1 MHAVLNIPGFWI
13 YQVSEYAGFTQD
25 SEYAWIIPEYAW
37 KCLIM
42 LEYTWVCLN
51 QPEGLFFHVFFVI
64 PCLLEHVVTY
74 FKEVCSLKER
84 KAIFL
89 KTQNLIFFFSSWK
102 VWFVFCFKVNIFASK
117 ISNLLIPFRTEGT
130 RCHESWYTIIKEQKN
145 MCNQGDICN
154 DCSLCIQSL
163 FDWG

>member
-1 MHAVLNIPGFWI
+1 MLLFWAGFCHSLPLSYLFLQSTSSLIIYMFLNMHSVLNIPGFWI

-37 KCLIM
+37 KRLIM

-74 FKEVCSLKER
+74 FNEVCSLKER

-102 VWFVFCFKVNIFASK
+102 CVICFFVLK
-117 ISNLLIPFRTEGT
+117 
-130 RCHESWYTIIKEQKN
+130 
-145 MCNQGDICN
+145 
-154 DCSLCIQSL
+154 
-163 FDWG
+163 